1 MEYNSIS
8 GEFQMFRYLG
18 KWKDNRFWRRKMMM
32 MVATVVSVDLDLA
45 SHQLPRGVRVR
56 GGGAASG
63 RSEGLRLIPGELTAT
78 KALLHPDTP
87 QPPGKCPLFQN
98 TS

>member
-1 MEYNSIS
+1 MEYNSTS

-45 SHQLPRGVRVR
+45 SINFPEV
-56 GGGAASG
+56 
-63 RSEGLRLIPGELTAT
+63 
-78 KALLHPDTP
+78 
-87 QPPGKCPLFQN
+87 
-98 TS
+98 